1 MNALNNITNNL
12 FIVLKNRAFG
22 FLFEKCIT
30 FVHTMSY
37 QESISKQNTATRT
50 VTKSLPQKQVI
61 LSKSFV

>member
-12 FIVLKNRAFG
+12 FIVLKTELLA

-50 VTKSLPQKQVI
+50 VCKSLPQKRVI
-61 LSKSFV
+61 IPKSFV

>member
-22 FLFEKCIT
+22 FFWKKMYYL
-30 FVHTMSY
+30 VHTMSY

-50 VTKSLPQKQVI
+50 VCKSLPQKQVI